1 MYKDCLVWGNPYTI
15 GDQSFTSEVEGS
27 VSRYQKQ
34 RRYAEREMCFPFSEA
49 ILLLFVHNIC
59 KA

>member
-1 MYKDCLVWGNPYTI
+1 MI